1 MRGVLSFSGRP
12 RRCGGR
18 YARRWTVG
26 TLEGMT
32 GSDVPVSALLRG
44 VPSDPAG
51 VEEFLGAGGVAGLLF
66 TASWCAAGVLLA
78 RDVTDAAPSSKVP
91 LLVVDCEAYPHLAD
105 RFQVRSL
112 PTFVL
117 MRGER
122 EEGRLL
128 GAFSAG
134 QVRSLL
140 ERPALDRS
148 APRTSQAGRKA
159 ASGGSVPGGR
169 S

>member
-1 MRGVLSFSGRP
+1 MDPSLVTTDASAP
-12 RRCGGR
+12 ITGG
-18 YARRWTVG
+18 APTPG
-26 TLEGMT
+26 
-32 GSDVPVSALLRG
+32 
-44 VPSDPAG
+44 G
-51 VEEFLGAGGVAGLLF
+51 VEAFLGSGGVAGLLF
-66 TASWCAAGVLLA
+66 TASWCAAGVLLERHFA
-78 RDVTDAAPSSKVP
+78 EGTSSSKVP
-91 LLVVDCEAYPHLAD
+91 LVFVDCESFPHLAD

-128 GAFSAG
+128 GAFSLD

-148 APRTSQAGRKA
+148 TGKGALRSAGRSATSAPPSSTASSSA
-159 ASGGSVPGGR
+159 ASSSVPRGGP